1 MIVRFNVVEEFLDEL
16 RADGTE
22 GVDRQIVRVTLEL
35 RPTQHFPIRNLMV
48 LASYRVAGKDVLV
61 RLERFVG
68 QIMGDGGGWD
78 ASDRKV
84 LDEADTI
91 TDRLKVVIHECGL
104 VARAGILEE
113 VVRRERGR

>member
-1 MIVRFNVVEEFLDEL
+1 MIVHFNAVEEFIDEL
-16 RADGTE
+16 RADGAGE

-48 LASYRVAGKDVLV
+48 LASYRVAGKDV

-104 VARAGILEE
+104 VARAGSLEE